1 VCAAVS
7 SPRPR
12 VTVGV
17 PTYNRA
23 ATLPRALTS
32 VLAQTHADLE
42 LLVSDN
48 ASTDETPEVC
58 RAFAQDDPRVR
69 VVRRPHNV
77 GLTENFNAL
86 LREATG
92 ELVMVL
98 ADDDWLDPSYVERC
112 VALLD
117 ARPDHVVASGVAR
130 FHRDG
135 VEVARGVEVDLVD
148 DDPAMRVRRFFADV
162 QDNPAIYGLMR
173 RDALAGALPM
183 QNCLAGDWLLI
194 GRMAMAGKIR
204 TLPEASVNR
213 STHGTSSSYRGTVRS
228 MGLTARE
235 ERHPHVAI
243 ASLIYADIARD
254 APAYARLGARRRRLL
269 GLACAL
275 AVLRARPFNVAEDAL
290 APYLRRRRLRRLHDL
305 LRPVARRLQ
314 R

>member
-7 SPRPR
+7 DPRPR

-23 ATLPRALTS
+23 AALPRALTS
-32 VLAQTHADLE
+32 VLAQTFADLE
-42 LLVSDN
+42 LIVSDN

-58 RAFAQDDPRVR
+58 RAFAQDDSRVR
-69 VVRRPHNV
+69 VVRRPHNI
-77 GLTENFNAL
+77 GLTGNFNAL
-86 LREATG
+86 LHEATG
-92 ELVMVL
+92 EFVMVL
-98 ADDDWLDPSYVERC
+98 ADDDWLDPDYVERC

-135 VEVARGVEVDLVD
+135 AVVADGVRMDLLD
-148 DDPAMRVRRFFADV
+148 DDPAMRVRRYFTDV
-162 QDNPAIYGLMR
+162 QDNVTIYGLMR
-173 RDALAGALPM
+173 RTALAGALPM
-183 QNCLAGDWLLI
+183 QNRLAGDWLLI
-194 GRMAMAGKIR
+194 ARMAMTGKIR
-204 TLPEASVNR
+204 TVPETSVNR
-213 STHGTSSSYRGTVRS
+213 STEGTSSSYCGTVRS

-235 ERHPHVAI
+235 ERHPHLAI
-243 ASLIYADIARD
+243 ATFIYADIARD
-254 APAYARLGARRRRLL
+254 APAYARLGARRRQLL

-275 AVLRARPFNVAEDAL
+275 AVLRARPLNVAEDAL
-290 APYLRRRRLRRLHDL
+290 APYLTRRRLRWLHDR